1 MPTIDSD
8 AHVIESERTW
18 SYLADNEKR
27 FAPMVLQQHA
37 GQFAQTN
44 RGNVQKEYWMFDV
57 QVQPK
62 DRNVDVDGA
71 SAESREMADVKARLK
86 HMDEL
91 SIDAQILYPTIF
103 LSPCSRDA
111 EAEIALC
118 RAYNRWLAD
127 IWKLSDNRLRWAAMV
142 PFYTME
148 RVRDELEFAK
158 ANGACSIFVRPFECE
173 RYITDSYFRPLFK
186 HAEELDLAITFHAA
200 NASFENHRFNEGH
213 NFGKFK
219 LSMIATFHALL
230 DLELPARFP
239 KVRWAFIEAAAGWLP
254 YAITDAEKRLRRKGR
269 RLGAEPLKA
278 NNIWITVE
286 TTDDIPYLISKVGD
300 DNLVIG
306 TDYGHTD
313 TSAQIEALRLLK
325 ENGAVPRASIDKIL
339 GANPTALYALPANG
353 RA

>member
-18 SYLADNEKR
+18 TYLAESERR
-27 FAPMVLQQHA
+27 FAPMVLLQQQGA
-37 GQFAQTN
+37 FGQTN
-44 RGNVQKEYWMFDV
+44 RGNVQKEFFMFDV

-71 SAESREMADVKARLK
+71 SAESRELADVKARVR

-91 SIDAQILYPTIF
+91 EIDVQVLYPTIF

-111 EAEIALC
+111 EAEIALA

-142 PFYTME
+142 PFYSMDH
-148 RVRDELEFAK
+148 VRPELEFAK
-158 ANGACSIFVRPFECE
+158 AHGACSVFVRPYECE
-173 RYITDSYFRPLFK
+173 RYITDSYFRPFF
-186 HAEELDLAITFHAA
+186 ATAQELDLAITFHAA
-200 NASFENHRFNEGH
+200 NASFADHRFHEGH

-219 LSMIATFHALL
+219 LSMIGTFHALL
-230 DLELPARFP
+230 DYELPQRYP
-239 KVRWAFIEAAAGWLP
+239 DLRWGFIEAAAGWLP
-254 YAITDAEKRLRRKGR
+254 YALTDVEKRLKRKGR
-269 RLGAEPLKA
+269 RLAGEPLKA

-286 TTDDIPYLISKVGD
+286 TTDDIPYLITRVGD

-325 ENGAVPRASIDKIL
+325 ENGEVPRPSVDKIL
-339 GANPTALYALPANG
+339 GPNATRLYGLPDGG